1 MAIKHSGLIIREI
14 NPKLAK
20 LMVLRASLL
29 LAAITSTYSMAGY
42 IDICVCMCKHVCVCV
57 CMYIYVCICV
67 CDLQY
72 YGEIVRDE
80 R

>member
-1 MAIKHSGLIIREI
+1 MAIRHSGLIIREI

-42 IDICVCMCKHVCVCV
+42 IDICVCMCVHVCVCIYMCV
-57 CMYIYVCICV
+57 YVCVIYNIMEK
-67 CDLQY
+67 L
-72 YGEIVRDE
+72 
-80 R
+80 